1 MTLHQEAG
9 AEPTC
14 HEGRGSLFVFGQP
27 GTPTNIGHCFES
39 VSKDLT
45 SVLRLACDLEQLEA
59 DVLFYTAEATAAVCN
74 GPTILT
80 FPYSSSEPRRPAM
93 GFLQDLKY
101 GLRALAKSPG
111 FTLLVVLTAAL
122 GIGAN
127 TTIFSWINATLLN
140 PVPGLTKANEVVS
153 LTLSKPGENPFLF
166 TYPDVEAVRDGQQ
179 SFTGIAAC
187 SFAAISLTG
196 KGKPDRLAAMVA
208 SANYF
213 DVLGVRPFLGRGF
226 LPAEDEKP
234 GGAPVAVIS
243 YRLWQTHFAADPNI
257 VGRTIELNQHPYSI
271 VGVTPAAFQGSQTG
285 VRTDLW
291 VPIMMQAQF
300 DPNGDLLHD
309 HHYFW
314 LLAFGR
320 LRPGVSLPQAQ
331 EEMTRRMKREV
342 DKYPEEHKGHSS
354 VTVYPLWRNP
364 LGLNFFMA
372 TLLPILMC
380 IAALVLLLACAN
392 VANLM
397 LVRSVGRRQELAIR
411 ISLGAGRWRL
421 VRQLLVESLVL
432 SVAGSAVAL
441 LFTQWTQGALMTFL
455 PVTPDIPLSLNVK
468 TDKTVLLT
476 TLCIAVLTGVIF
488 GILPALR
495 ASGIAPAE
503 VVKEEAGS
511 LSGGLGKARL
521 TSGLVVAQ
529 ISLSLVLLICAGL
542 LIRSFR
548 IAQEIDPGF
557 NPHNVLIA
565 SYDLFPAGYTEATG
579 TEFHRQI
586 VAKLNSL
593 PGIQSVA
600 LSDRVPLTFAG
611 GSTAV
616 KPEGYVS
623 RPNESTETQDAI
635 VTPNYLH
642 TMQIPLLKGRDFA
655 AQDTKESQL
664 VAIVSQAFANRYWPG
679 QEALGKRLN
688 SDLTHQW
695 YTVVGVTRDCNEI
708 GLNEKPVPFLYLPVS
723 QVYRPQMIVNVRT
736 LGDPLASVKN
746 VENAVHDIN
755 PGVLVFDETTVEVR
769 TQFASFAQRVA
780 GTFVGAFGLLALAL
794 AAIGIYGVI
803 AFTTRQRTHEIG
815 IRFALGASGQDVLRL
830 VLGQGLR
837 LTLAGVFLGLALS
850 FVLTR
855 FLKSLLLGVTHTDAL
870 TFSGVTLLLCGVALL
885 ACFIPARWAAR
896 VEPMMALRHK

>member
-1 MTLHQEAG
+1 M
-9 AEPTC
+9 
-14 HEGRGSLFVFGQP
+14 S
-27 GTPTNIGHCFES
+27 
-39 VSKDLT
+39 
-45 SVLRLACDLEQLEA
+45 
-59 DVLFYTAEATAAVCN
+59 
-74 GPTILT
+74 
-80 FPYSSSEPRRPAM
+80 
-93 GFLQDLKY
+93 FLQDLKY
-101 GLRALAKSPG
+101 GLRTLGKNPG
-111 FTLLVVLTAAL
+111 FALLVILTVAL

-140 PVPGLTKANEVVS
+140 PVPGLTNPNEVVS

-166 TYPDVEAVRDGQQ
+166 TYPDVQAMRDGQQ

-187 SFAAISLTG
+187 TFASISLTG
-196 KGKPDRLAAMVA
+196 KGKPVRLSAMVA

-257 VGRTIELNQHPYSI
+257 VGRTVELNQRPYSI

-285 VRTDLW
+285 VRTDIW
-291 VPIMMQAQF
+291 VPIMMEAQF
-300 DPNGDLLHD
+300 NPAGDLLHD

-320 LRPGVSLPQAQ
+320 LKPGVSLSQAQ

-342 DKYPEEHKGHSS
+342 EKYPEEHKGHTS

-364 LGLNFFMA
+364 FGLNFFMA
-372 TLLPILMC
+372 TLLPLLMC
-380 IAALVLLLACAN
+380 IASLVLLLACAN

-397 LVRSVGRRQELAIR
+397 LVRSVGRRHEIAIR
-411 ISLGAGRWRL
+411 ISLGANRWRL
-421 VRQLLVESLVL
+421 VRQLLIESLVL
-432 SVAGSAVAL
+432 SLAGGAVAL
-441 LFTQWTQGALMTFL
+441 LFTQWTQGALMAFL
-455 PVTPDIPLSLNVK
+455 PVTQDIPLSLHVE
-468 TDKTVLLT
+468 TDRTVLFA
-476 TLCIAVLTGVIF
+476 TLCISVLTGVIF

-521 TSGLVVAQ
+521 ASGLVVAQ
-529 ISLSLVLLICAGL
+529 ISLSLLLLICAGL

-548 IAQEIDPGF
+548 SAQNIDPGF
-557 NPHNVLIA
+557 NPHHVLIA

-586 VAKLNSL
+586 LAKLGTL

-611 GSTAV
+611 ASTAV

-623 RPNESTETQDAI
+623 PPNESTETQVAI

-642 TMQIPLLKGRDFA
+642 TMQIPLVKGRDFA
-655 AQDTKESQL
+655 AQDTKESQP
-664 VAIVSQAFANRYWPG
+664 VAIVSEAFANHYWPG
-679 QEALGKRLN
+679 QEAVGKKLN
-688 SDLTHQW
+688 SDLTHLW
-695 YTVVGVTRDCNEI
+695 YTVVGVARDCKET
-708 GLNEKPVPFLYLPVS
+708 GLNENPMPFLYLPVS
-723 QVYRPQMIVNVRT
+723 QIYRPQMIINART
-736 LGDPLASVKN
+736 AGDPLASARI
-746 VENAVHDIN
+746 VENAVHELN
-755 PGVLVFDETTVEVR
+755 PGVLIFNETTVESMD
-769 TQFASFAQRVA
+769 QFSSFGQRVA
-780 GTFVGAFGLLALAL
+780 GTFVGAFGLLALVL

-815 IRFALGASGQDVLRL
+815 IRFALGATSRDVLRL
-830 VLGQGLR
+830 VMGQGLR
-837 LTLAGVFLGLALS
+837 MTLAGIGLGLALS
-850 FVLTR
+850 YLLTR
-855 FLKSLLLGVTHTDAL
+855 FLKSLLLGVTNTDAL
-870 TFSGVTLLLCGVALL
+870 TFSAVTLLLCAVALF
-885 ACFIPARWAAR
+885 ACYIPARWAAR
-896 VEPMMALRHK
+896 VEPMIALRHK